1 MYTDISELPTQVRM
15 SLDDEDSRK
24 WMDAYNE
31 RNPHTEH
38 QVAEARRHA
47 WKACKDLPSSFCF
60 HAVASVEDVDNDG
73 ELIDVESILK
83 HAEDYIRSGGNL
95 QDNHGNYTVG
105 TCWDI
110 TKSEVD
116 GKPAVEMWGNLFG
129 GDEVYDTA
137 RRAFVKGFN
146 NVSIAGEADHGHYQ
160 CDEKGCYV
168 KRTVRQLLEISI
180 CRVPS
185 NRHATMIWCN
195 EDARLA
201 KSKDSILLDVENY
214 TLHKDYTTCPIL
226 GLRKSLRDAGLDAHA
241 TGDAVYAPISLETYE
256 RMEPRFYGMGLCPI
270 YKASTGRV
278 YLSPRSTVLERTF
291 KSMHYAGWLDD
302 DGKVLDDGMMGVM
315 RPMRRDA
322 LFERRSD
329 GWYLRHE
336 RDHLGVRPR
345 RRVPG
350 RAHD

>member
-336 RDHLGVRPR
+336 
-345 RRVPG
+345 
-350 RAHD
+350 